1 MDSHINVLIENIIR
15 ILGEYMGMIIGGL
28 FLIFSLFWIVLLQKG
43 KVRQKFC
50 MISSVS
56 ALILLL
62 FNFWQHPYYSNVI
75 GEGKI
80 NKNDFILFGNYLG
93 EEERKIYYLND
104 ELDNYA
110 LFYGYI
116 AQDYQ
121 WIKLDEINL
130 VEREDVVVS
139 RRGTINIPDEFKK
152 VELNI
157 SNIEVWERK

>member
-1 MDSHINVLIENIIR
+1 M
-15 ILGEYMGMIIGGL
+15 
-28 FLIFSLFWIVLLQKG
+28 
-43 KVRQKFC
+43 
-50 MISSVS
+50 
-56 ALILLL
+56 
-62 FNFWQHPYYSNVI
+62 
-75 GEGKI
+75 
-80 NKNDFILFGNYLG
+80 G